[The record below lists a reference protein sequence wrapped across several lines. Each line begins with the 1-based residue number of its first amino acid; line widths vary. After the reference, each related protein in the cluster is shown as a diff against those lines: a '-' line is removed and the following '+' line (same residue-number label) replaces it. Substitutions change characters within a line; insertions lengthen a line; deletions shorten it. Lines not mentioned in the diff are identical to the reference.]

1 MFGTVAR
8 MTVQPGKESA
18 FLAVGEA
25 WTRARGENTG
35 QVAEYVFRVEG
46 QELLFLVVGI
56 FRDQETYRRNASD
69 PETDRWYRKLRATL
83 ASDPEWNDGEIVQS
97 MLLSGI

>member
-8 MTVQPGKESA
+8 MTVQPGKEA
-18 FLAVGEA
+18 EFLSVGAE
-25 WTRARGENTG
+25 WTQSRGEGTG
-35 QVAEYVFRVEG
+35 QVGEYIFQVEG
-46 QELLFLVVGI
+46 QGRQFLVIAI

-69 PETDRWYRKLRATL
+69 PETDRWFRKLRATL

-97 MLLSGI
+97 MLPGGI

>member
-8 MTVQPGKESA
+8 MTVQPGKETE
-18 FLAVGEA
+18 FLSVGEE
-25 WTRARGENTG
+25 WTRVRGEGTG
-35 QVAEYVFRVEG
+35 LVAEYVFRVEG
-46 QELLFLVVGI
+46 QERQFLVIGI
-56 FRDQETYRRNASD
+56 FRDQETYRQNASD

-97 MLLSGI
+97 MLLGGI